1 MSNFRTNRGGPDDD
15 ERPQRPRTEIENP
28 LNRLTDE
35 QIDAIGEEFQ
45 QIHDEV
51 FDDLGE
57 RDATY
62 IRSIIQFHRRL
73 AALSRIVLM
82 ASQYK
87 PAWALGT
94 AGLSVAKII
103 ENMEIG
109 HNVMHGQW
117 DWMNDPY
124 IHSSTWDWDTA
135 SPASAWK
142 HSHNYVHHTFTN
154 VIGKDKDVGYEIMRV
169 DPAQKWYPW
178 YVLQPFYNVLLM
190 AFFEWGVA
198 VHDLDFDAI
207 KTGKKPKKQVATS
220 SSRSAARRAG
230 RSSRTT
236 SPSRR

>member
-1 MSNFRTNRGGPDDD
+1 MTTA
-15 ERPQRPRTEIENP
+15 RPTEIENP
-28 LNRLTDE
+28 LHRLTDE
-35 QIDAIGEEFQ
+35 QIERIGEEFQ
-45 QIHDEV
+45 AIHDEV

-57 RDATY
+57 RDADLHPQHHPVPSPA
-62 IRSIIQFHRRL
+62 RGAL
-73 AALSRIVLM
+73 ADRADGL
-82 ASQYK
+82 QYK

-94 AGLSVAKII
+94 AGLSAAKII

-154 VIGKDKDVGYEIMRV
+154 VDRQGPRRRLRDHARRPEPEVVPVLPR
-169 DPAQKWYPW
+169 PA
-178 YVLQPFYNVLLM
+178 VLQRAADGVLRVGRRRPRPRLRGDQDRH
-190 AFFEWGVA
+190 ASRRSRSS
-198 VHDLDFDAI
+198 
-207 KTGKKPKKQVATS
+207 TS
-220 SSRSAARRAG
+220 SSRSAARRAA